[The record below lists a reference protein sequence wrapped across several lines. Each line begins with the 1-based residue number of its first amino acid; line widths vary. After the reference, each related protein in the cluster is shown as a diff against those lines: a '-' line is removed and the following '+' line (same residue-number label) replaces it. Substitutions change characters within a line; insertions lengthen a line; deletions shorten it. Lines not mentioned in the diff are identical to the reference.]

1 MKLNSMRLRREQR
14 TMERMVAIY
23 CRDLHQHGG
32 TTEGPDTRTR
42 LRICPACAE
51 FLAYAEKR
59 LAKCPYG
66 PRKPTCAKCPI
77 HCYRHAQRE
86 RAREIMRYAGPRM
99 LTRHPWLAMMH
110 MADQFRPV
118 RHPMEIRRR
127 NRSRRS

>member
-1 MKLNSMRLRREQR
+1 MKLKSMRLRREHR

-23 CRDLHQHGG
+23 CRDHHRADGKNNVPG
-32 TTEGPDTRTR
+32 SRTASS
-42 LRICPACAE
+42 LCPACTQ

-66 PRKPTCAKCPI
+66 SRKPTCAKCPI

-99 LTRHPWLAMMH
+99 LTRHPWLAVMH
-110 MADQFRPV
+110 VADKFRPV

-127 NRSRRS
+127 NRSRGA

>member
-1 MKLNSMRLRREQR
+1 
-14 TMERMVAIY
+14 MERMVAIY
-23 CRDLHQHGG
+23 CRDHHRPDGSANSETRSTG
-32 TTEGPDTRTR
+32 TG
-42 LRICPACAE
+42 ICPDCVE

-66 PRKPTCAKCPI
+66 SRKPTCAKCPI

-99 LTRHPWLAMMH
+99 LTRHPWLALMH
-110 MADQFRPV
+110 VADKFRPV

-127 NRSRRS
+127 DRSRRI